1 MYSNRSSLNEYKWL
15 RYVSIHV
22 ELIKVYNHVCFNV
35 VRVLKEFR
43 YIILND
49 VLYITFTTNKLHNRA
64 VNMKV
69 KSLRQS

>member
-1 MYSNRSSLNEYKWL
+1 M
-15 RYVSIHV
+15 
-22 ELIKVYNHVCFNV
+22 YNHVCFNV

-69 KSLRQS
+69 KSLRQSYRRVG